1 MKLIFSMLMV
11 ALSFST
17 FAHTTL
23 KTSTPK
29 DNAMLMS
36 SPPELS
42 LVFTKPVRLARV
54 TLQSKSGE
62 TVNSEEFQSKIEES
76 AKADFFR
83 DASFSDPKL
92 MKTNSPRKIHI
103 GTSMRIIKVHKV
115 LF

>member
-1 MKLIFSMLMV
+1 MNLR
-11 ALSFST
+11 
-17 FAHTTL
+17 TL
-23 KTSTPK
+23 FLLTQCICFKT
-29 DNAMLMS
+29 NFG
-36 SPPELS
+36 S
-42 LVFTKPVRLARV
+42 LE
-54 TLQSKSGE
+54 LQSKSGE
-62 TVNSEEFQSKIEES
+62 NANSEKFQSKIEES

>member
-1 MKLIFSMLMV
+1 MNLRIVLLLTQCICF
-11 ALSFST
+11 
-17 FAHTTL
+17 
-23 KTSTPK
+23 KTNFGS
-29 DNAMLMS
+29 L
-36 SPPELS
+36 ELE
-42 LVFTKPVRLARV
+42 
-54 TLQSKSGE
+54 SGE
-62 TVNSEEFQSKIEES
+62 TVNSKEFQSKIEES

>member
-1 MKLIFSMLMV
+1 MNLRTVFLLTQCICF
-11 ALSFST
+11 
-17 FAHTTL
+17 
-23 KTSTPK
+23 KT
-29 DNAMLMS
+29 NFG
-36 SPPELS
+36 S
-42 LVFTKPVRLARV
+42 LE
-54 TLQSKSGE
+54 LQSKSGE
-62 TVNSEEFQSKIEES
+62 NANSEKFQSKTEES